1 MPELKL
7 FAIAA
12 EDVLAISM
20 VALVSFALGMII
32 TILFVMARSGSER
45 PPLDPDLSEQDEEGE
60 DSRDGRLEAAGDPPS
75 KDPPKE
81 IWEKDPDWWRK

>member
-32 TILFVMARSGSER
+32 TILFDRYK
-45 PPLDPDLSEQDEEGE
+45 PNLSH
-60 DSRDGRLEAAGDPPS
+60 
-75 KDPPKE
+75 
-81 IWEKDPDWWRK
+81 